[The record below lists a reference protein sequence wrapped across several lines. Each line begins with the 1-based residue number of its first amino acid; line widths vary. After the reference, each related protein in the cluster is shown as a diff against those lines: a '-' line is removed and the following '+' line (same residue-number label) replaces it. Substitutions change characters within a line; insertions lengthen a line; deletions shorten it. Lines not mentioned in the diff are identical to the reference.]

1 MVYDIGTPAEHR
13 MRHRPVNECAT
24 EQLIGPALTTQ
35 IERGAGS
42 HSALG
47 FAKFVRPELPGG
59 IKASGIRPRI
69 CYLFHVFKNT
79 TSGKIPRPHKSQIS
93 DREFESRGRHSVEK
107 VCPSMAL
114 VQLPVHIYGQSYISD
129 CGVGPARAGST
140 SHHGQR
146 VDFCGDVGFSQS
158 SIYASQCRNQV
169 SGSRYLVSA
178 L

>member
-79 TSGKIPRPHKSQIS
+79 TSGKIPRPHKNQLS
-93 DREFESRGRHSVEK
+93 DRDEMLTRLGQPTTNEYGGRNFDHINEPVAGQE
-107 VCPSMAL
+107 
-114 VQLPVHIYGQSYISD
+114 LPNILRHIFF
-129 CGVGPARAGST
+129 
-140 SHHGQR
+140 HKE
-146 VDFCGDVGFSQS
+146 
-158 SIYASQCRNQV
+158 N
-169 SGSRYLVSA
+169 
-178 L
+178 